1 MALDFSCPD
10 WADRLAE
17 GRVPFN
23 EDLPVDAAVA
33 AQAVAIFDNLRLP
46 DVPGQPRL
54 GDSGGEW
61 FRKIVR
67 LAFGARDPLT
77 GGTAIGEIFCQVPK
91 KNGKTTYTAALGL
104 TALLMNTLPVQEI
117 YVVSATKDGAA
128 TCFNQIREMIK
139 ADRAEEEGGDPFL
152 PVRFHINDGDMIITD
167 RVTRSTLQVKSFS
180 VNVVTGKI
188 PLMVIVDE
196 LHLLGKLRHAD
207 AVLTQ
212 LRGGMITRD
221 NTLLVMITTQS
232 DEPPAGVYKTELD
245 YARRVRD
252 GTEPDAEEINT
263 LVCIYEFP
271 EAMQIDENRAW
282 ADPENWPMVTP
293 NLGASI
299 TIPRLKRL
307 FYKARSKGPE
317 HFRKWASQHLN
328 IQIGLAL
335 HGDRWI
341 GVDHWVGCTRSEID
355 LAYLL
360 DTSDVIT
367 AGVDGG
373 GLDDLMAL
381 GLIGRHRSTGVWNG
395 WARAWAHPEVMDRRK
410 DIVTRLEEF
419 ERDGDL
425 VVCVN
430 PVQDIDEVAGLCAQV
445 LEASL
450 FPEAQGIGL
459 DPYGIQALLTKME
472 ALGIEG
478 DILASVGQG
487 TRLSPA
493 VWGLERQL
501 KDKTFL
507 HGGQG
512 LLDWAVSNARAEQ
525 RGNAVLITKQA
536 SGKAKIDPLIAILNA
551 AMLMGR
557 NPQAATPLVSPWDDP
572 DFSLRRQEA
581 H

>member
-10 WADRLAE
+10 WADRLSQ

-23 EDLPVDAAVA
+23 EDLPVDAARADQA
-33 AQAVAIFDNLRLP
+33 AAIFDNLRLP
-46 DVPGQPRL
+46 DVVGQPRI

-67 LAFGARDPLT
+67 LAFGAVDPLT
-77 GGTAIGEIFCQVPK
+77 NTSAIGEIFCQVPK
-91 KNGKTTYTAALGL
+91 KNGKTTYTAALGI
-104 TALLMNTLPVQEI
+104 TALLMNELPGVEI

-128 TCFNQIREMIK
+128 TCFNQIANMIK
-139 ADRAEEEGGDPFL
+139 ADRAEEEGADPFL

-167 RVTRSTLQVKSFS
+167 RKTRAALHVKSFS
-180 VNVVTGKI
+180 LNVLTGKI

-196 LHLLGKLRHAD
+196 LHLLGKLRQAEG
-207 AVLTQ
+207 VLTQ

-221 NTLLVMITTQS
+221 NSLLVMITTQS

-252 GTEPDAEEINT
+252 GTETQAEEINT

-271 EAMQIDENRAW
+271 EALQISETRAW
-282 ADPENWPMVTP
+282 ENPDHWHMVTP

-307 FYKARSKGPE
+307 FHKARSKGPE

-341 GVDHWVGCTRSEID
+341 GVDHWTGCTRAEID
-355 LAYLL
+355 LAFLL
-360 DTSDVIT
+360 EHSEVIT
-367 AGVDGG
+367 AGIDGG

-381 GLIGRHRSTGVWNG
+381 ALVGRHRETGDWLT

-419 ERDGDL
+419 AAAGDL
-425 VVCVN
+425 VVCEN
-430 PVQDIDEVAGLCAQV
+430 PTQDIEQTAALCAQV
-445 LEASL
+445 LEAGL
-450 FPEAQGIGL
+450 FPEAHGIGL
-459 DPYGIQALLTKME
+459 DPYGVQALLTELNAHGM
-472 ALGIEG
+472 EG
-478 DILASVGQG
+478 DLLASVGQG
-487 TRLSPA
+487 TRLSPV
-493 VWGLERQL
+493 VWGLERKL
-501 KDKTFL
+501 KDQTL
-507 HGGQG
+507 IHGGQG
-512 LLDWAVSNARAEQ
+512 LLNWAVSNARAEQ

-536 SGKAKIDPLIAILNA
+536 SGKAKIDPVVAVFNA

-557 NPQAATPLVSPWDDP
+557 NPQAASVLVSPWDDP
-572 DFSLRRQEA
+572 DFRLTKGA
-581 H
+581 A